1 MSRVFTL
8 RPANPIRLLST
19 MFYRWQKQHQAFWK
33 AATALALFNYWAAVT
48 AWTGQGGL
56 SLSLPLCLSL
66 IYCLLRAA
74 SLSLS
79 GHCLLRL
86 ELGKL
91 TIAFAC
97 CLSHCCCLFFVEYC
111 LLQIAYSLCLS
122 AWILLVA
129 DCCSLTMNPNESDG
143 YKDKLERWDMGVL
156 SSTIY

>member
-1 MSRVFTL
+1 
-8 RPANPIRLLST
+8 

-33 AATALALFNYWAAVT
+33 AATALALFNNWAA
-48 AWTGQGGL
+48 GQGGL

-66 IYCLLRAA
+66 IYCLLRVA

-91 TIAFAC
+91 TTFAC
-97 CLSHCCCLFFVEYC
+97 CLSHCCCSFLAEYC

-143 YKDKLERWDMGVL
+143 YQDKLEMGYGSV
-156 SSTIY
+156 I